1 MTDRMK
7 HRFVEQ
13 LGEWLQLLW
22 EMGVI
27 TKKELNEVLARGSRA
42 TQHPARP
49 NILGSSCCRP
59 CCRRLSVQAP

>member
-7 HRFVEQ
+7 HRFSEH

-27 TKKELNEVLARGSRA
+27 TKKELD
-42 TQHPARP
+42 Q
-49 NILGSSCCRP
+49 ILERVADDEP
-59 CCRRLSVQAP
+59 DDQP